1 MARSGASA
9 SLIDEKKIYVFG
21 GCWDVADS
29 SNWVEVYDLQTDT
42 WEFLSVFTP
51 KMPLKIR
58 QSVVTDNNKHVHAV
72 DEDGQIFNFSATEC
86 AFESDGRR
94 ESNPENRSNWLFAV
108 GDTIFC
114 RGTGGKILWRFP
126 SQLDWKEVHGLEELQ
141 QQHSGFDIIKM
152 LIHSNERMAI
162 LWEARPQGPQHI
174 LELWYAEISMVRGCI
189 DGVLEVLG
197 TIEWSGPIF
206 SDSSVTGL
214 NLLFA
219 ETFYL

>member
-1 MARSGASA
+1 MKMARSGAS
-9 SLIDEKKIYVFG
+9 IDEKKIYVFG

-51 KMPLKIR
+51 KMPLKIQ

-162 LWEARPQGPQHI
+162 LWESRTQGPEHV

-189 DGVLEVLG
+189 DGVLEVVG